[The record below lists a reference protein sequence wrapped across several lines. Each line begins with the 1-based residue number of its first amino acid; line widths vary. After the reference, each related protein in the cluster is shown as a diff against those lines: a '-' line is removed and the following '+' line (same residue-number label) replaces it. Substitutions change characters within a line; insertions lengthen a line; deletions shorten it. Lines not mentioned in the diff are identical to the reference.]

1 MDIRHEEIHEVSI
14 KPEKVADFFGC
25 LADPT
30 RIRIL
35 RLLETGSKTG
45 NEVAE
50 ALNFSLP
57 AVSYQLRIL
66 RSHDIVRVERSG
78 RTKNFSL
85 ADQHILDTLREG
97 ITHIQHNH
105 GEKDLNDTE

>member
-1 MDIRHEEIHEVSI
+1 MEISNEEIHEVQL
-14 KPEKVADFFGC
+14 KPEKIADFFAC

-30 RIRIL
+30 RIRIM

-50 ALNFSLP
+50 ALNMSLP
-57 AVSYQLRIL
+57 AISYQLRIL
-66 RSHDIVRVERSG
+66 RSHDIVRVARSG

-85 ADQHILDTLREG
+85 ADQHIMDILREG
-97 ITHIQHNH
+97 ITHILHNKV
-105 GEKDLNDTE
+105 EEDQDDTE